1 MLAKLQNLS
10 HHKFPL
16 LLGKHRMTQSKK
28 QKMADAKAGKDKQKM
43 IILLATAALVFFGMI
58 YLAD

>member
-1 MLAKLQNLS
+1 
-10 HHKFPL
+10 
-16 LLGKHRMTQSKK
+16 MTQSKK
-28 QKMADAKAGKDKQKM
+28 QKVADAKAGKDKQKM